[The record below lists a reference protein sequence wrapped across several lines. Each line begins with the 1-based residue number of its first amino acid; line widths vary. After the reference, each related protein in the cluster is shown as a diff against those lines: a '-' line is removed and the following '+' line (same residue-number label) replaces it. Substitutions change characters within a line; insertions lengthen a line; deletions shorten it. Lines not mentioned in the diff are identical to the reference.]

1 MKSKDRAAL
10 GIGGRTGMAA
20 VAVVLAALAV
30 TPLGMAGER
39 VKLPVQKIDDKNSP
53 IREKVRLSGEQ
64 LNLKWVEAEPG
75 DTPAVAPM
83 AAAPEAD
90 PVSAGQASPEPAPMA
105 ETQETPE
112 TATAASE
119 LLSEYT
125 IGPGDFL
132 SFQSFD
138 DPSITR
144 DQVLV
149 LYDGTVS
156 LPLIPNVNVN
166 GMTREQA
173 EEALRAAYQK
183 VFKTPQIA
191 LNVRTTASKFFYVIG
206 DVNRASK
213 YPYEGKV
220 TVLEAINL
228 AGGLRITQRSGG
240 EAYAATQGTLS
251 KAFIIRPGAAGREI
265 VELDLSGL
273 TRKGPHPS
281 ETEVFPGDI
290 VYLPE
295 GVNLVYVLG
304 EVRTPSVFQL
314 NEGQTLTQ
322 VLTIAGGPLET
333 SARIS
338 QVVLMRPVDSTNYD
352 VLLVDW
358 KRILKTGRD
367 VPLKPGDVVY
377 VPRKGLVR
385 LQEFVGRFTGSISP
399 LLSLYTQA
407 YDAYYTDKRYDV
419 LFNNQTDTNQL
430 ITTLQGLRNF
440 GSILGSLPQLPAAT
454 P

>member
-1 MKSKDRAAL
+1 MKSNDHVVLRV
-10 GIGGRTGMAA
+10 GGQLWMA
-20 VAVVLAALAV
+20 VTVCILAALIA
-30 TPLGMAGER
+30 TPVGFAGEKT
-39 VKLPVQKIDDKNSP
+39 KLPVQKVNDKNSP
-53 IREKVRLSGEQ
+53 IKEKVTLSSEQ
-64 LNLKWVEAEPG
+64 LNLKWVDAESPEE
-75 DTPAVAPM
+75 PAKQAVAAAAEASPAATPEPA
-83 AAAPEAD
+83 AAAPEE
-90 PVSAGQASPEPAPMA
+90 ASPESEPV
-105 ETQETPE
+105 
-112 TATAASE
+112 ASE
-119 LLSEYT
+119 PLGDYT
-125 IGPGDFL
+125 IGPGDLL

-156 LPLIPNVNVN
+156 LPLIPNVNIN
-166 GMTREQA
+166 GMTRDQA
-173 EEALRAAYQK
+173 EAAIRTAYEK
-183 VFKTPQIA
+183 VFKVPQIA
-191 LNVRTTASKFFYVIG
+191 LNVRTTASKYFYVIG

-220 TVLEAINL
+220 NVLEAINI

-251 KAFIIRPGAAGREI
+251 KAFIIRTGSSGREI
-265 VELDLSGL
+265 IELDLSGL

-281 ETEVFPGDI
+281 ETEVYPGDI

-338 QVVLMRPVDSTNYD
+338 HVVLMRPVDATNYD
-352 VLLVDW
+352 VLLIDW
-358 KRILKTGRD
+358 KKILKTGKD
-367 VPLKPGDVVY
+367 IPLQPGDVVY

-385 LQEFVGRFTGSISP
+385 LQEFVSRFTGSISP

-407 YDAYYTDKRYDV
+407 YDAYYTDKRYNL
-419 LFNNQTDTNQL
+419 LFNNTTDTNQL
-430 ITTLQGLRNF
+430 VTTLQGIRNF